1 MLLPALELTAS
12 GRPKLLVG
20 EVEHAVLE
28 KVRPQAQH
36 LPIPGE
42 YKCLV
47 CCQDQLLYRFRQ
59 TSNLRP
65 AGEFQAA

>member
-28 KVRPQAQH
+28 KVRPQAQQC
-36 LPIPGE
+36 PIPGE
-42 YKCLV
+42 NKC
-47 CCQDQLLYRFRQ
+47 QNQLLHRFRQ

-65 AGEFQAA
+65 AGELQAA